1 MILGTKTAKFTLFS
15 KKSSLFSIPEALSIN
30 MWLRLLCVFEI
41 QDLIQVLSES
51 SKVVLNVSDSIN
63 NKHRKQDKQFFMAN
77 LNLEETT
84 VLLNF
89 VKCFFFKKGQ
99 ILDKRLTNR
108 KQKKKRKKK
117 KRQKK
122 KRQKKKEK
130 KTKGKRKKT
139 RKKTKEKKEKK
150 TKDKSQKEKKGRK
163 KDKKIKDRQT
173 KRKKRET
180 YKKKKTD
187 IIKQELLL

>member
-41 QDLIQVLSES
+41 QDLIQVLSKS

-63 NKHRKQDKQFFMAN
+63 YKHRKQDKQFFMAN

-84 VLLNF
+84 VLHNF
-89 VKCFFFKKGQ
+89 VKCFSFKKGQ
-99 ILDKRLTNR
+99 TLDKRLT
-108 KQKKKRKKK
+108 KRK
-117 KRQKK
+117 QKK

-130 KTKGKRKKT
+130 KTKGKEIKGKKDKKKDKRKKEK
-139 RKKTKEKKEKK
+139 RKKEKK
-150 TKDKSQKEKKGRK
+150 PKEKKIKRQ
-163 KDKKIKDRQT
+163 KIKV
-173 KRKKRET
+173 
-180 YKKKKTD
+180 KKKK
-187 IIKQELLL
+187 KEGKKRKR